1 MKSESSAH
9 LSEEALDDVLIGLS
23 SPESE
28 AHLAICSVCR
38 GQLEDFQSRVQ
49 VFNQTSL
56 AWSESKPA
64 VSLRPKVE
72 AKARRQRFIPLELAM
87 AATLLLLIGVPVWN
101 REHNQ
106 TSEPPVAQSA
116 AAGDSETQIAQDND
130 LLRSVDAALSTHVDS
145 DAQIAQDNDLLRSV
159 DEVLSSND
167 DSPIREYHLAVKPH
181 TRMKARQ

>member
-1 MKSESSAH
+1 MTSESSAH

-28 AHLAICSVCR
+28 AHLAVCGACR

-64 VSLRPKVE
+64 ISLRPKIE
-72 AKARRQRFIPLELAM
+72 ARARRQRFLPLELAM
-87 AATLLLLIGVPVWN
+87 AATLLLVIGVPVWN

-106 TSEPPVAQSA
+106 VSEQPVAQSA
-116 AAGDSETQIAQDND
+116 ATGDSEAQIAQDND
-130 LLRSVDAALSTHVDS
+130 LLRSVDAALST
-145 DAQIAQDNDLLRSV
+145 ND
-159 DEVLSSND
+159 E
-167 DSPIREYHLAVKPH
+167 SPISEYHLAVKPH
-181 TRMKARQ
+181 SHMKARQ